1 MANDLI
7 RNVIEPLNRD
17 MLSLRDVMERLWD
30 TPRGFYPRH
39 WAEYELDFEGVI
51 PAIDV
56 AEDGV
61 AYTLKAALPG
71 WKPENVNI
79 TYEGSRVTIEGE
91 VKDEIEDKKDSKFL
105 RREIRQRSFCRSFSL
120 PAEVDSAKA
129 RAEFKDGL
137 LTITLPKSEVV
148 KPKQIKIV
156 AK

>member
-1 MANDLI
+1 MANDLV

-30 TPRGFYPRH
+30 VPRGFYTRP
-39 WAEYELDFEGVI
+39 WADFELDIEGSL

-56 AEDGV
+56 TEDGT

-79 TYEGSRVTIEGE
+79 TYEGSRVTVEGE
-91 VKDEIEDKKDSKFL
+91 VKEETEDKKDSKFI
-105 RREIRQRSFCRSFSL
+105 RREIKQRSFCRSFSL

-129 RAEFKDGL
+129 KAEFKDGL